1 MHYVEIESNDS
12 GVRRKMS
19 EDFEQQAPATRSQKR
34 LLNRF
39 ALRIREFRSSCGTP
53 HPRPL
58 SPFAKASTT
67 CLREWGE
74 GSQNK

>member
-12 GVRRKMS
+12 RIRRKMS
-19 EDFEQQAPATRSQKR
+19 EDSNSK
-34 LLNRF
+34 LLQRDPRRGFSNRF
-39 ALRIREFRSSCGTP
+39 AQRIREFRSSCEAP